1 MLYSQTQTDNEGMST
16 KCVLLFTQYY
26 LNLFKYFL
34 SKIFKMQIFQT
45 LKCV

>member
-16 KCVLLFTQYY
+16 KCVLLSTQYY